1 MILALTVT
9 MISKLSVTYAF
20 GSTIRQG
27 PAVVTFHRRLQ
38 NNSHA
43 SPWLFN
49 KFLFPRYSHTMFVGS
64 LPIDKRL
71 ERYTPYEFTA
81 DLSELKEGDRAA
93 IKPLVQ
99 AAKLIDK
106 IYIRQAWAGNE
117 QLKKKLEELGDEKL
131 LTLFNMYK
139 GPWVSLTKC
148 ELNDIASESYDL
160 LFFLLLKRR
169 GRMIMLRL

>member
-1 MILALTVT
+1 
-9 MISKLSVTYAF
+9 MISKISATYAF
-20 GSTIRQG
+20 GITFRRQ

-43 SPWLFN
+43 SPWLLN
-49 KFLFPRYSHTMFVGS
+49 KFPRTRYLHTMFVGS
-64 LPIDKRL
+64 HPIDKRL

-81 DLSELKEGDRAA
+81 DLSELKDGDRAA

-99 AAKLIDK
+99 AAKIIDK

-117 QLKKKLEELGDEKL
+117 QLKKKLEELGDKKL

-139 GPWVSLTKC
+139 GPWVSQTEREVNDTASVILTF
-148 ELNDIASESYDL
+148 SFY
-160 LFFLLLKRR
+160 
-169 GRMIMLRL
+169 